1 MRAIRMCKFKLRL
14 LLVSTLLL
22 TTSAWGQ
29 ATVERALREQQSA
42 QQQSSQIQ
50 LRIDKLDDQTQ
61 ALLEEYRQSV
71 IRLEDLAAYNTQMER
86 LIADQKD
93 EIHKKETQLR
103 DIAEIQ
109 QRIVPFLQRMV
120 DILMQFVALDT
131 PFLPVERQQRLQQLS
146 QLIHRSDLSIP
157 DKYRRIMEAYRIEAE
172 YGHTLEA
179 YQGTLDAEGESRSVE
194 FLRLGRVGLYY
205 LTLRGD
211 EGGYWQP
218 SDRQWVPLDAS
229 LRESL
234 DKAMRVA
241 KKQTPP
247 DLIIL
252 PIAAPEVKP

>member
-1 MRAIRMCKFKLRL
+1 MCKFKLRL

-29 ATVERALREQQSA
+29 ATVDRALREQQSA

-120 DILMQFVALDT
+120 DILTQFVALDT

-157 DKYRRIMEAYRIEAE
+157 EKYRRIMEAYRIEAE

-205 LTLRGD
+205 LTLKGD

>member
-1 MRAIRMCKFKLRL
+1 MCKFKLRL

>member
-1 MRAIRMCKFKLRL
+1 MCKFKLRL

-29 ATVERALREQQSA
+29 ATVDRALREQQSA

-120 DILMQFVALDT
+120 DILAKFVALDT

-157 DKYRRIMEAYRIEAE
+157 EKYRRIMEAYRIEAE

-205 LTLRGD
+205 LTLKGD